1 MDGLSARVRSRRSR
15 VRGDDSRR
23 RRSRRFGVF
32 LFIRLLRGRRPARL
46 LAPRD
51 PRVRRPAA
59 AAAALAR
66 DASRGGRQSASRG
79 CRIVGRGVDDA
90 RVSSGATDCYSPFSV
105 ATCSTPSS
113 PSQGSPTRE
122 TPRRSRRSTSPRWR
136 ARRRRRRARRPARRT
151 PRRGVGVH
159 SSRRKDRR
167 SSEEQKN
174 AFVAAAGCAA
184 GNLVAETVGRE
195 AAVAVCRADGLRG
208 GEERGGGASRGRGR
222 WSRRGGRRVVLR
234 GFVLRA
240 VSSAAS
246 WHTAFA
252 RDEERSAGNEWT
264 RRVALH
270 LSLDAWVTRRRRRSR
285 RRSRDDRRRARHE
298 RRGRDGA
305 RRRDARA
312 ILCPPPRVFAE
323 ASFAARRDHDGD
335 DDDDGGGGGCESTR
349 IPRGSFA
356 FRTSVDLG

>member
-32 LFIRLLRGRRPARL
+32 LFIRLLRDDGDGASSRPH
-46 LAPRD
+46 D

-66 DASRGGRQSASRG
+66 DASRGGRRGRASRG

-90 RVSSGATDCYSPFSV
+90 RVTRRPQTGFALLRRRRRRLRRRRKARQPGRRPDARAVRRRRVGARV
-105 ATCSTPSS
+105 
-113 PSQGSPTRE
+113 
-122 TPRRSRRSTSPRWR
+122 
-136 ARRRRRRARRPARRT
+136 RRRRRARRPARRT

-167 SSEEQKN
+167 ARGRVGTKKRV
-174 AFVAAAGCAA
+174 VAAAGCAA

-195 AAVAVCRADGLRG
+195 AAVAVCQLMDC
-208 GEERGGGASRGRGR
+208 EERGEGGGASRGEG
-222 WSRRGGRRVVLR
+222 GGRGAADGGSSSAVSSS
-234 GFVLRA
+234 A

-246 WHTAFA
+246 SALDAATRAFG
-252 RDEERSAGNEWT
+252 GNEWT

-270 LSLDAWVTRRRRRSR
+270 LSLDAWVTPAKATLAAALARRPSSREALRGAARRNASP
-285 RRSRDDRRRARHE
+285 RRSRD
-298 RRGRDGA
+298 
-305 RRRDARA
+305 
-312 ILCPPPRVFAE
+312 
-323 ASFAARRDHDGD
+323 
-335 DDDDGGGGGCESTR
+335 
-349 IPRGSFA
+349 
-356 FRTSVDLG
+356 